1 MPWCCQHI
9 CLSTPPPRDVQLQKM
24 PYPSPLRMHSLPLKL
39 LVFNAILKKKRKT
52 WWKGRR
58 RLKTAFSSRDRNR
71 IWKKKKAKLG
81 NRKWIT
87 RFIPYDRVSIPHR
100 DKLCQYLVI
109 SNLKVAKILEK
120 YTAEQHATSQRCS
133 PPFCV
138 STSCMGNYYV
148 PNIYYIIYIHIMSYI
163 KISTGI
169 QGYTQLYTAI
179 HSYTKPY
186 KAILG

>member
-1 MPWCCQHI
+1 MPWCRQHI

-71 IWKKKKAKLG
+71 IWKKKAKLG

-133 PPFCV
+133 PPFCDV
-138 STSCMGNYYV
+138 YVDRKSVMIKTNEKKITFTYHHGEKSFNNNQDEEAEKQYSTYNSKYNR
-148 PNIYYIIYIHIMSYI
+148 
-163 KISTGI
+163 
-169 QGYTQLYTAI
+169 
-179 HSYTKPY
+179 
-186 KAILG
+186 